1 MQTQWIRLTGKLTM
15 SVVVAASIGFAG
27 EAISQVSVPEG
38 KGNIAIIF
46 GLTSNGP
53 QEGGP
58 IQVNLIGDKNE
69 PERSIVII
77 GPKCEV
83 AMAHG
88 HFAMDQIDKQ
98 LNFARKVGPRRG
110 MTAVANYAKREGFQ
124 LSPQEAECGGRVM
137 EQAARREALKLNWG
151 G

>member
-1 MQTQWIRLTGKLTM
+1 MQVRWVRLTGKLTL
-15 SVVVAASIGFAG
+15 SVVVATSIGFAG
-27 EAISQVSVPEG
+27 AAISQVTVPGG

-46 GLTSNGP
+46 GLTTIGP

-58 IQVNLIGDKNE
+58 IQINLIGDENE

-88 HFAMDQIDKQ
+88 RIATGPIDKQ
-98 LNFARKVGPRRG
+98 LNLPREVGPRRG
-110 MTAVANYAKREGFQ
+110 MAAVATYAQRVGFQ
-124 LSPQEAECGGRVM
+124 LSPQEAKCGGRVM
-137 EQAARREALKLNWG
+137 KQAARREALKLNWG
-151 G
+151 E

>member
-1 MQTQWIRLTGKLTM
+1 MQAQWVRLIGKLTR

-27 EAISQVSVPEG
+27 AAISQVSVPGG

-46 GLTSNGP
+46 GLTSIGP

-69 PERSIVII
+69 PERSLVII
-77 GPKCEV
+77 GPNCEV

-88 HFAMDQIDKQ
+88 GITIGPIDKQ
-98 LNFARKVGPRRG
+98 LELSRKVGPRRG
-110 MTAVANYAKREGFQ
+110 MAAVATYAQRIGFK
-124 LSPQEAECGGRVM
+124 LSPQEIECGGRVM
-137 EQAARREALKLNWG
+137 EQAARQDALKLNWG
-151 G
+151 E

>member
-1 MQTQWIRLTGKLTM
+1 MQAQWVRLTGKLTM

-27 EAISQVSVPEG
+27 AAISQVSVPGG

-46 GLTSNGP
+46 GLTLNGP

-58 IQVNLIGDKNE
+58 IQVNLVDDKNE

-77 GPKCEV
+77 GPNCEV

-88 HFAMDQIDKQ
+88 GIAISPIDKQ
-98 LNFARKVGPRRG
+98 LELSRKVGPQRG
-110 MTAVANYAKREGFQ
+110 
-124 LSPQEAECGGRVM
+124 M